1 MATESAWLV
10 ALMVDRIRR
19 VGEAERDQDE
29 LISRQRYR
37 KMVLVAVLSVSAV
50 AVVPLLIMSGMT
62 YRQFEEAFRAELT
75 RPMVRFA
82 AAGKQAIESY
92 LSEQVAALAMVARET
107 SFKEL
112 RDPGRLST
120 LLANM
125 NQTFGGV
132 VELNLIDEEGT
143 QVAYAG
149 PGEPQATSYA
159 EDRWFREVSARGTYV
174 SDMFLGHRNQP
185 HMIVALQHEDSEGNQ
200 YILRAT
206 LDTDPFHWLVRART
220 ARRPEFAQ
228 VCRGC
233 HSLGAQQFSDAF
245 IINEEG
251 ILQSSSR
258 FYGDVLERTPLPP
271 LAYSRQAELV
281 ELEDE
286 QGESLIVAYARIDR
300 SPFTLVVLSPR
311 VALHTGWLPL
321 RRDLLIFPAISVA
334 LILAV
339 VIGGSIYV
347 VSRVREADAKRAAL
361 YHKMEY
367 TNKMAAI
374 GRLAAGVAHEINN
387 PLSIITQ
394 NAGLL
399 IDLITL
405 SKELPSREK
414 LTHLVNAVRNA
425 AERCGS
431 ITHRL
436 LGFARHMEVQW
447 ETIDLDSL
455 IKEVL
460 EFLGKEASY
469 RDIHIDFKYPE
480 APPPVVS
487 DRGQL
492 QQVFLNIINNAFA
505 AVEDGGRIEIGIEQV
520 GDDAVAVTIADN
532 GVGIPE
538 EHLGHIFDPFFTTKK
553 GAGTGLGLSIT
564 YGIVQKLGG
573 QISVKSKVGEG
584 TRFTITLPIRRAHA

>member
-1 MATESAWLV
+1 MMVETVSLV
-10 ALMVDRIRR
+10 DGT
-19 VGEAERDQDE
+19 GEDQDQ
-29 LISRQRYR
+29 LISRRRYR
-37 KMVLVAVLSVSAV
+37 KMILVAVLSVSAV
-50 AVVPLLIMSGMT
+50 AVAPLLIMSSIT
-62 YRQFEEAFRAELT
+62 YHQYQEAFRAELT
-75 RPMVRFA
+75 RPMLRFA
-82 AAGKQAIESY
+82 VAGKQAIESY

-107 SFKEL
+107 SLKEL
-112 RDPGRLST
+112 RDPGRLSS
-120 LLANM
+120 LLTNM

-132 VELNLIDEEGT
+132 VELSMINEGGV

-149 PGEPQATSYA
+149 PGEPQAVSYA
-159 EDRWFREVSARGTYV
+159 DDRWFREVSARGTYV
-174 SDMFLGHRNQP
+174 SDMFLGHRNDP
-185 HMIVALQHEDSEGNQ
+185 HMVVAIQHEDSEGNR

-220 ARRPEFAQ
+220 ARRPELNQ
-228 VCRGC
+228 VCRRC

-245 IINEEG
+245 IVNREG
-251 ILQSSSR
+251 VLQSSSR
-258 FYGDVLERTPLPP
+258 LYGGVLERTPLPTFP
-271 LAYSRQAELV
+271 YSSQVELV
-281 ELEDE
+281 DVVDE
-286 QGESLIVAYARIDR
+286 QGEPLIVCYAQIDR

-311 VALHTGWLPL
+311 IALHAGWFPL
-321 RRDLLIFPAISVA
+321 RRDLLVFPAISVA

-339 VIGGSIYV
+339 VIWGSIYV
-347 VSRVREADAKRAAL
+347 VNRVREADAKRAAL

-374 GRLAAGVAHEINN
+374 GRLGAGVAHEINN

-399 IDLITL
+399 KDLITL
-405 SKELPSREK
+405 SEELPPRDK
-414 LTHLVNAVRNA
+414 LTHLVNSVLNA
-425 AERCGS
+425 AERCGG

-447 ETIDLDSL
+447 ETIDLDGL
-455 IKEVL
+455 LREVL

-469 RDIHIDFKYPE
+469 RDIQIEFKYSGT
-480 APPPVVS
+480 PPPIVS

-492 QQVFLNIINNAFA
+492 QQVFLNIVNNAFA
-505 AVEDGGRIEIGIEQV
+505 AVDDGGQIEIGIEQL
-520 GDDAVAVTIADN
+520 GDDAVAVTIADD

-538 EHLGHIFDPFFTTKK
+538 EQLGQIFDPFFTTKK

-573 QISVKSKVGEG
+573 QISVESKVGEG
-584 TRFTITLPIRRAHA
+584 TCFTVTLPIRRAHA

>member
-1 MATESAWLV
+1 
-10 ALMVDRIRR
+10 MVI
-19 VGEAERDQDE
+19 
-29 LISRQRYR
+29 
-37 KMVLVAVLSVSAV
+37 VAVLSVSAV

-62 YRQFEEAFRAELT
+62 YHQFDEAFRAELT
-75 RPMVRFA
+75 RPMLRFA
-82 AAGKQAIESY
+82 AAGEQSLESY

-107 SFKEL
+107 SLKEL
-112 RDPGRLST
+112 RDATRLST

-132 VELNLIDEEGT
+132 VELSLIDEQGA

-149 PGEPQATSYA
+149 PGEPQAVSYA
-159 EDRWFREVSARGTYV
+159 NDRWFREVSARGTYV
-174 SDMFLGHRNQP
+174 SDMFLGHRNLP
-185 HMIVALQHEDSEGNQ
+185 HMVVAIQHDDPEGNR

-206 LDTDPFHWLVRART
+206 LDTDAFHWLVRARA
-220 ARRPEFAQ
+220 ARRPELAP
-228 VCRGC
+228 VCRRC

-245 IINEEG
+245 IINREG
-251 ILQSSSR
+251 VLQSSSR
-258 FYGDVLERTPLPP
+258 LYGDVLERTPLPALP
-271 LAYSRQAELV
+271 YSSQAQLV
-281 ELEDE
+281 ELVDA
-286 QGESLIVAYARIDR
+286 QGEPLIVAYAHIDG
-300 SPFTLVVLSPR
+300 SPFTLVVLSHRIAP
-311 VALHTGWLPL
+311 HTGWLPL
-321 RRDLLIFPAISVA
+321 RRDLLLFPGISVA

-339 VIGGSIYV
+339 VVGGSIYV
-347 VSRVREADAKRAAL
+347 VSRVRDADAKRAAL

-399 IDLITL
+399 MDLITL
-405 SKELPSREK
+405 SEELPSREK

-425 AERCGS
+425 AERCGG

-447 ETIDLDSL
+447 ETIDLDL
-455 IKEVL
+455 LLREVL
-460 EFLGKEASY
+460 DFLGKEASY

-520 GDDAVAVTIADN
+520 GDDTVAVTILDD

-584 TRFTITLPIRRAHA
+584 TCFTVTLPIRRAHA

>member
-1 MATESAWLV
+1 M
-10 ALMVDRIRR
+10 
-19 VGEAERDQDE
+19 AERMSLTDGSAEDQDQ
-29 LISRQRYR
+29 LISRRRYR
-37 KMVLVAVLSVSAV
+37 KMILVAVLSVSVVAV
-50 AVVPLLIMSGMT
+50 APLLIMSGIT
-62 YRQFEEAFRAELT
+62 YHQYQEAFRAELT

-82 AAGKQAIESY
+82 TAGKQSIESY

-112 RDPGRLST
+112 RDEGRLSS

-125 NQTFGGV
+125 NQAFGGV
-132 VELNLIDEEGT
+132 VELSLINEEGEL
-143 QVAYAG
+143 VAYAG
-149 PGEPQATSYA
+149 PGEPAAVSYA
-159 EDRWFREVSARGTYV
+159 GDRWFQEVNARGTYV
-174 SDMFLGHRNQP
+174 SDMFLGHRNLP
-185 HMIVALQHEDSEGNQ
+185 HMIVALQHDDSEESG

-206 LDTDPFHWLVRART
+206 LDTDVFHWLVRAR
-220 ARRPEFAQ
+220 AERRPELDP
-228 VCRGC
+228 VCRRC

-245 IINEEG
+245 IINREG
-251 ILQSSSR
+251 VLQSFSR
-258 FYGDVLERTPLPP
+258 LYGDVLEHTPLPP
-271 LAYSRQAELV
+271 LPYSSQPELV
-281 ELEDE
+281 ELVDA
-286 QGESLIVAYARIDR
+286 QGEPLIVAYAHIDR
-300 SPFTLVVLSPR
+300 SPFTLVALSPR
-311 VALHTGWLPL
+311 VALHAGWLPL
-321 RRDLLIFPAISVA
+321 RRDLLVFPAISVA

-339 VIGGSIYV
+339 VVWGSIYV
-347 VSRVREADAKRAAL
+347 VNRVREADAKRAAL

-374 GRLAAGVAHEINN
+374 GRLGAGVAHEINN

-399 IDLITL
+399 KDLITL
-405 SKELPSREK
+405 SEELPPRDK
-414 LTHLVNAVRNA
+414 LTHLVNSVINA
-425 AERCGS
+425 AERCGG

-447 ETIDLDSL
+447 ETIDLDGL
-455 IKEVL
+455 LKEVL

-469 RDIHIDFKYPE
+469 RDIQIEFRYSG
-480 APPPVVS
+480 APPAIVS

-505 AVEDGGRIEIGIEQV
+505 AVEDGGRIEIGIDLV
-520 GDDAVAVTIADN
+520 GEDEVAIKIADN

-538 EHLGHIFDPFFTTKK
+538 DQLGQIFDPFFTTKK

-573 QISVKSKVGEG
+573 HISVVSKVGEG
-584 TRFTITLPIRRAHA
+584 TCFTVTLPIRRAHA